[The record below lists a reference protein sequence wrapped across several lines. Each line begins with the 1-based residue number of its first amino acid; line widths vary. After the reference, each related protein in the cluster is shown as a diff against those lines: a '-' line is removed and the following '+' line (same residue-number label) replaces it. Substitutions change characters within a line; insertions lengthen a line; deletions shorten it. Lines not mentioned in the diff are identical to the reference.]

1 MNDGFARLEAS
12 VRAAARR
19 RVPPVALARFRDGA
33 LAWTPPI
40 AIEALRRLRREW
52 EFVAGDWP
60 QETGW
65 ESAGVVSSYRA
76 ALTSISAA
84 MTPTGPLGV
93 PLEPLPGSPP
103 EREDPAAHNL
113 ALTFGYVL
121 ARAAGGRRALSIL
134 DWGGGLGAYQ
144 LLARALLP
152 ETELEY
158 HCKELPAVVAAG
170 RAAMPAVTFHT
181 DDGCLEREYDLV
193 VVSSSLQYE
202 RDWPAL
208 LERLA
213 RATGRFLFVARL
225 PVTPSGRPFLIRQHP
240 ARYGYATTYTGWVL
254 TRESLVERAVRAG
267 LSLEREFLA
276 DPGFTV
282 PRAPGPV
289 ESRSYLFT
297 CAS

>member
-1 MNDGFARLEAS
+1 
-12 VRAAARR
+12 
-19 RVPPVALARFRDGA
+19 
-33 LAWTPPI
+33 
-40 AIEALRRLRREW
+40 
-52 EFVAGDWP
+52 
-60 QETGW
+60 
-65 ESAGVVSSYRA
+65 
-76 ALTSISAA
+76 
-84 MTPTGPLGV
+84 
-93 PLEPLPGSPP
+93 
-103 EREDPAAHNL
+103 
-113 ALTFGYVL
+113 
-121 ARAAGGRRALSIL
+121 
-134 DWGGGLGAYQ
+134 
-144 LLARALLP
+144 
-152 ETELEY
+152 
-158 HCKELPAVVAAG
+158 
-170 RAAMPAVTFHT
+170 MPAVTFHT

-225 PVTPSGRPFLIRQHP
+225 PVTPSGRPFLIRQNP

-254 TRESLVERAVRAG
+254 TREALVERAVRAG